1 MIFFLV
7 TIAETSDLFRN
18 LHRRFISLLFAI
30 GITGSPSLPP
40 QRVVVVEAPFPNN
53 TRCVTTETEFAIHGF
68 EQSTTSRKTYQYR
81 EVTKKRAASMMCEKK
96 DQYWQIPNF
105 AIQEGEFDASGLF
118 VKFELNISKNDSSEE
133 KADRVNELNTC
144 ARTIASKRAMSV

>member
-1 MIFFLV
+1 M
-7 TIAETSDLFRN
+7 
-18 LHRRFISLLFAI
+18 
-30 GITGSPSLPP
+30 
-40 QRVVVVEAPFPNN
+40 VVEAPFPNN
-53 TRCVTTETEFAIHGF
+53 TRCVTTVTEFAIHGF
-68 EQSTTSRKTYQYR
+68 EQSTTSRETYQYR
-81 EVTKKRAASMMCEKK
+81 EVTKKRAASMTCEKK

-105 AIQEGEFDASGLF
+105 AIQEREFDASGRF